1 MLDLQGCAA
10 ASAGLG
16 FPRTSA
22 WSIKDGMDGMA
33 RTTEADRARAE
44 LADLLGR
51 AAARDQSALRALYE
65 RTSAKLFG
73 ICLRVLGSE
82 SEAQDAL
89 QEVYMTVWDKASRFD
104 AGRASA
110 MTWLSV
116 LARNKAIDC
125 LRARRAP
132 VEGLE
137 AADSVPDAGLSAL
150 DVLEQAQDATKLE
163 HCLGELEE
171 RARTMIRSAFFEG
184 ATYPELASREN
195 VPLPTMKS
203 WIRRG
208 LMRLRGCL
216 EQ

>member
-1 MLDLQGCAA
+1 MLYLNGRAA
-10 ASAGLG
+10 ASAGSG
-16 FPRTSA
+16 FPRTGA
-22 WSIKDGMDGMA
+22 WSIRDRMDGMA
-33 RTTEADRARAE
+33 RTIEADRARAE
-44 LADLLGR
+44 LAELLSR
-51 AAARDQSALRALYE
+51 VAARDQSALHALYQ

-82 SEAQDAL
+82 SESQDAL
-89 QEVYMTVWDKASRFD
+89 QEIYITVWNKASRFD
-104 AGRASA
+104 ARRASA

-132 VEGLE
+132 AEALE
-137 AADSVPDAGLSAL
+137 AADSIPDTGLSAL
-150 DVLEQAQDATKLE
+150 DVLEQAQDATRLQ
-163 HCLGELEE
+163 HCLDELEE
-171 RARTMIRSAFFEG
+171 RARTMIRRAFLEG

-195 VPLPTMKS
+195 VPLPTVKS

-208 LMRLRGCL
+208 LIRLRGCL

>member
-16 FPRTSA
+16 FPRTGA
-22 WSIKDGMDGMA
+22 WSIRDDMDGMA
-33 RTTEADRARAE
+33 RTIEADRARAE
-44 LADLLGR
+44 LAELLRR
-51 AAARDQSALRALYE
+51 AAERDQSALRALYE

-89 QEVYMTVWDKASRFD
+89 QEIYVTVWNKASRFD
-104 AGRASA
+104 ASRASA
-110 MTWLSV
+110 ITWLSV

-132 VEGLE
+132 AEGIE
-137 AADSVPDAGLSAL
+137 AADNIPDAGLSAL
-150 DVLEQAQDATKLE
+150 DVLEQAQDATKLQ
-163 HCLGELEE
+163 HCLDELEE
-171 RARTMIRSAFFEG
+171 RARTMIRRAFFEG
-184 ATYPELASREN
+184 ATYPELANRED
-195 VPLPTMKS
+195 VPLATMKS

-208 LMRLRGCL
+208 LIRLRGCL